1 MSGMAWES
9 CELFQKTTNYV
20 DFSTTNW
27 NDGSCRRDAKSVF
40 QQTGRQSGKPILSQ
54 PFLSFPRFRYAE
66 IRNSYELPFL

>member
-40 QQTGRQSGKPILSQ
+40 QPDRKAVGKADIKSTF
-54 PFLSFPRFRYAE
+54 PFLPSFPLCG
-66 IRNSYELPFL
+66 NPKQL